1 MYLFD
6 WYKRSNKNVFYVLFF
21 KIIYRDVVVCNVLLD
36 EYLIVKVVDFGLFK
50 NDDIYVKILNV
61 GFF

>member
-1 MYLFD
+1 M
-6 WYKRSNKNVFYVLFF
+6 
-21 KIIYRDVVVCNVLLD
+21 D

-61 GFF
+61 GFFKIILKFLDKIVNKL